1 MHISIESRKCAHTS
15 IILNNS
21 NLQTAQMSVDKWI
34 IMVYLHNN
42 INKKQIRGAVDYID
56 ES

>member
-21 NLQTAQMSVDKWI
+21 NLQTAQMSIDKWI